1 MPNSLPDP
9 ETASAPRLKIGA
21 LILREVSLRS
31 KALPVDTLDALELNL
46 LAVF

>member
-1 MPNSLPDP
+1 MPNSHPAQ

-21 LILREVSLRS
+21 LILREVRLGS
-31 KALPVDTLDALELNL
+31 KALPVDTLDVFELDL